1 MAKVKGKGKD
11 QRRHVRYELVDFAL
25 LESPSSDE
33 PIRCVVVDVS
43 LGGIQVRSKI
53 PLPIGDLCT
62 MHVAQLGTKPLVVR
76 GEVRHVEAIKGSELI
91 SVGLRFVPETHED
104 RIAIMEYVHGV
115 FLRRSDLMAG

>member
-1 MAKVKGKGKD
+1 MAKIKGRD

-53 PLPIGDLCT
+53 PLPVGELCT
-62 MHVAQLGTKPLVVR
+62 LHVAQLGAKPLKVHS
-76 GEVRHVEAIKGSELI
+76 EVRHVEPIKGSELI
-91 SVGLRFVPETHED
+91 GIGLRFVPETHED

-115 FLRRSDLMAG
+115 FLRRADLMAG

>member
-1 MAKVKGKGKD
+1 MAKVQGKD

-25 LESPSSDE
+25 LEAPSLEE

-53 PLPIGDLCT
+53 ALPTGDQCT
-62 MHVAQLGTKPLVVR
+62 LHIAQLGRKPLKVR
-76 GEVRHVEAIKGSELI
+76 GEVRHTDTIPGSELL
-91 SVGLRFVPETHED
+91 SSGFRFMPESHED
-104 RIAIMEYVHGV
+104 RIAIMEYVHSV

>member
-1 MAKVKGKGKD
+1 MAKVKGKD

-25 LESPSSDE
+25 LESPSTQE

-53 PLPIGDLCT
+53 GLPVGEQCT
-62 MHVAQLGTKPLVVR
+62 LHIAQLGAKPLKVR
-76 GEVRHVEAIKGSELI
+76 GEVRHIENIKGSELI
-91 SVGLRFVPETHED
+91 GTGLRFLPETHED
-104 RIAIMEYVHGV
+104 RVAIMEYVHGV

>member
-1 MAKVKGKGKD
+1 MAKVKGKD

-25 LESPSSDE
+25 MESPSAAE

-53 PLPIGDLCT
+53 APPIGDLCT
-62 MHVAQLGTKPLVVR
+62 LHIAQLGSKPLKVK
-76 GEVRHVEAIKGSELI
+76 GEVRHIEEIKGSELI
-91 SVGLRFVPETHED
+91 SIGLRFLPDTHED

-115 FLRRSDLMAG
+115 FLRRADLMAG